1 MAEKPARKIPE
12 RRCTG
17 CGGHFPKNTLV
28 RIVRSPDGNIAL
40 DPTGRA
46 AGRGAYLCRSAACL
60 KKARKSGRLAQNL
73 DTPIPDVLYEQLEG
87 ELRDSKP

>member
-73 DTPIPDVLYEQLEG
+73 DTLIPDVLYERLEG

>member
-46 AGRGAYLCRSAACL
+46 AGRSVQVIAQRREIIVQSLSQTFILGHDEYA
-60 KKARKSGRLAQNL
+60 KSF
-73 DTPIPDVLYEQLEG
+73 
-87 ELRDSKP
+87 S